1 MKKNKQ
7 KIDLGVRK
15 FEILP
20 APVRPIKFK
29 RKGMEMMVKE
39 AILFSKNGSSLK
51 EISNWIKYKHNVEPK
66 HFIKLIRKTLKILVK
81 LKIVYI
87 HKQKPK
93 RYKLT
98 PNGIKLKQ
106 SLRNKKQKSKS
117 KKKNTKDKNLPI
129 KVKRKRSSSRP
140 LRGTRIAKCF

>member
-98 PNGIKLKQ
+98 PKRHQVEAVIE
-106 SLRNKKQKSKS
+106 KQKA
-117 KKKNTKDKNLPI
+117 
-129 KVKRKRSSSRP
+129 KVKIKEKEHKRQKFTNK
-140 LRGTRIAKCF
+140 GEA